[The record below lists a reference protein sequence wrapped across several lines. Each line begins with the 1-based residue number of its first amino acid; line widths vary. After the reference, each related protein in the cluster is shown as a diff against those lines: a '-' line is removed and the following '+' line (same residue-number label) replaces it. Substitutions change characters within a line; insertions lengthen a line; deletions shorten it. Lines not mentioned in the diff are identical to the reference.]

1 MIPGGSGIEL
11 TYDKLDFFIER
22 CIEVISYCHTVLSSH
37 AQLQVRLSE
46 ADKQISAIKQGL
58 ATVVPIDLLQLWSW
72 DDLEFAV
79 TGNRT
84 MDVELLKKHT
94 TINKNHNNATAVV
107 VCIACLSTTTSS
119 H

>member
-1 MIPGGSGIEL
+1 M
-11 TYDKLDFFIER
+11 
-22 CIEVISYCHTVLSSH
+22 
-37 AQLQVRLSE
+37 RLSE
-46 ADKQISAIKQGL
+46 ADKQIAAIKQGL

-94 TINKNHNNATAVV
+94 TVNKNHNNATAVV
-107 VCIACLSTTTSS
+107 VRMHCISSS
-119 H
+119 HYQGSC